1 MRTYPECIP
10 CILQASLN
18 AGRLGGAE
26 EEKLWPAL
34 TEAAALCG
42 RWDRENPPIALGAAV
57 AAILREKL
65 GGGDP
70 FFSAKREGNAKVLAL
85 YPALKARVRTAS
97 DPIDAALHLAAAAN
111 ALDLGVYREVDF
123 VKMLE
128 RALASPRG
136 RWDLSEFKERLAKAQ
151 EILYLA
157 DNAGEIVAD
166 RILIEEL
173 LAWGKGVTLAVRSGP
188 ILNDVTLADIQE
200 VGLPREVEVI
210 TTGSDLPGV
219 FLPFC
224 SPEFQRRFERAE
236 LVVSKGMGNFEGL
249 SQERGPIF
257 FLLQAKCLPVAKEA
271 GVRLGDLVLLGP
283 GAEGVRKSHG
293 KER

>member
-18 AGRLGGAE
+18 AGRLAGAKE
-26 EEKLWPAL
+26 EELWMAMRK
-34 TEAAALCG
+34 AAELCG
-42 RWDRENPPIALGAAV
+42 RWERENPPIALGAEV
-57 AAILREKL
+57 VRVLRESL
-65 GGGDP
+65 GQGDP

-85 YPALKARVRTAS
+85 YPALKAQVKGAS
-97 DPIDAALHLAAAAN
+97 DPLEEALRLAAAAN
-111 ALDLGVYREVDF
+111 ALDLGVYQKIDF
-123 VKMLE
+123 VQMLE
-128 RALASPRG
+128 RALQSPRG
-136 RWDLSEFKERLAKAQ
+136 HWELEEFKERLAEVQ

-173 LAWGKGVTLAVRSGP
+173 LARGKRVVLAVRGWP
-188 ILNDVTLADIQE
+188 ILNDVTLADLHE

-224 SPEFQRRFERAE
+224 SPEFRARFEKAE
-236 LVVSKGMGNFEGL
+236 LIVSKGMGNFEGL
-249 SQERGPIF
+249 SREEGPIF
-257 FLLQAKCLPVAKEA
+257 FVLQAKCFPIAQEL
-271 GVRLGDLVLLGP
+271 GVNVGDLVLADPRG
-283 GAEGVRKSHG
+283 HG
-293 KER
+293 